1 MFRGHFNIRSGIHG
15 ALVTRCHFE
24 LLSLGSLSA
33 NVTFQCPTGP
43 TLLIVRHILSVK
55 TRTNFWLGTH
65 LLIILCIV
73 LVSWHSAGVL
83 LPTQ

>member
-55 TRTNFWLGTH
+55 TTPSNGSVFIYSITK
-65 LLIILCIV
+65 
-73 LVSWHSAGVL
+73 
-83 LPTQ
+83 